1 MRLQKGKVTAIYNVA
16 YRFLLW
22 CWRTT
27 FSSFVE
33 VLLLS
38 NSAIQLITENQ
49 LLWLQHSNLKS
60 INYFKP

>member
-38 NSAIQLITENQ
+38 NSAIQLITEDQ